1 MKHDTPDTECFS
13 IPGTNS
19 KWVRT
24 RRHTVLR
31 FGMIC
36 VLMFLAIGC
45 ERTPTVP
52 STEEPLTDTSPADIV
67 QLAAEE
73 SSLIGIVV
81 QPVTRDKFKTY
92 REFPAIIQPNRH
104 TMANITTLVR
114 GRVED
119 VYVEIGQQVE
129 TNTLL
134 AVLHSSELGLA
145 QSTYLKAR
153 AKLHVAAQAY
163 TRAKLLV
170 KEKVIGT
177 AELQRRHADLISVQ
191 ADANE
196 ARNRLVLL
204 GVTEEEIQRL
214 DRTRHIRSH
223 VPIVAPFAGRII
235 NRNLTRGEVVETTET
250 LFIIADLSEV
260 WVLANIPEK
269 DIGFIHSNHR
279 PGGTPTE
286 IRINAYP
293 QEVFTG
299 TVTYIADVLDP
310 VTRTMQ
316 LRVEIPNPDGRLK
329 PEMFAKIR
337 LFSESKPDRLAV
349 PESAVQRD
357 EDSTFVFV
365 KRNESEYEVREVQ
378 IGESNG
384 THVTI
389 LSGLNEGDSI
399 VTSGAFVLKS
409 ELAKKNA

>member
-1 MKHDTPDTECFS
+1 MHSSPRKTSLLVSGIFVACTMT
-13 IPGTNS
+13 GT
-19 KWVRT
+19 
-24 RRHTVLR
+24 
-31 FGMIC
+31 
-36 VLMFLAIGC
+36 GC
-45 ERTPTVP
+45 ERTPTVAVTEN
-52 STEEPLTDTSPADIV
+52 STAETPPANV
-67 QLAAEE
+67 VYLPAEE

-81 QPVTRDKFKTY
+81 QPVTRNEFKAY

-114 GRVED
+114 GRVEN
-119 VYVEIGQQVE
+119 VYVELGQQVK

-177 AELQRRHADLISVQ
+177 AELQRRHADLISFQ

-196 ARNRLVLL
+196 ARNRLILL
-204 GVTEEEIQRL
+204 GVTNDEIQRL
-214 DRTRHIRSH
+214 DRTRHIRSK
-223 VPIVAPFAGRII
+223 VPIVAPFDGRII
-235 NRNLTRGEVVETTET
+235 NRDLTRGEVVETTET
-250 LFIIADLSEV
+250 LFVIADLSEV

-269 DIGFIHSNHR
+269 DIGFIHSLHS
-279 PGGTPTE
+279 TE
-286 IRINAYP
+286 ETQAEVRINAYP
-293 QEVFTG
+293 GEVFTAFIAY
-299 TVTYIADVLDP
+299 VADVLDP
-310 VTRTMQ
+310 TTRTMQ
-316 LRVEIPNPDGRLK
+316 LRVELPNPDGLFK
-329 PEMFAKIR
+329 PEMFAKIK
-337 LFSESKPDRLAV
+337 LFSESQPDRLAV
-349 PESAVQRD
+349 PESALQHN
-357 EDSTFVFV
+357 EDRTFVFV
-365 KRNESEYEVREVQ
+365 QRNENEYEVREVQ

-399 VTSGAFVLKS
+399 VTNGAFVLKS